1 MSRQITPERVNVK
14 IQGDVSGQIAI
25 GNNIL
30 QIGEIHGGIV
40 NIIAPEKKPVFAKR
54 TKPVHL
60 RPRDLPGFIDREQ
73 EQITAVGAL
82 AVSESVSV
90 FGEGGIGKTAL
101 LRRLAY
107 QSPGDSF
114 PDGIVYL
121 SARGYALDDLRQY
134 IFEAFHESDSRAKP
148 TEAELRRLLQELK
161 ALILLDDLVLNYS
174 DAAELVN
181 SAPQCS
187 FIFAST
193 ERCLWGEGY
202 CIELGGLSLE
212 DSVTLFEHELRRPLD
227 GKERTAAQNFCRA
240 VGGHPLY
247 ILQGAALA
255 LHEHPFTGITDES
268 EETFVKNTLAKL
280 TRPQRQV
287 ISLLTAAGN
296 APMPTH
302 HLIKMIPEPK
312 VEDAIRELLDLKL
325 IQAHS
330 PAYNLTGTFALTVER
345 TMDISDWEERLRT
358 YFIGWI
364 KQNPPLPDVTDALN
378 VLLNLLEKSNRD
390 HRWDDVIAIGRG
402 IEKALILGK
411 RWSAWMRV
419 LEMIL
424 KAAEAIGNR
433 AAQGWALHQLGTREL
448 CINNLDP
455 ARQFLTQ
462 ALKIREALNDKAGA
476 AVTRHNLNLI
486 VVPPA
491 PPRETPRS
499 GPKPGSKGG
508 ASPVLK
514 TFLVLVAISV
524 TVFIAIRII
533 PDLFPPGPVEPAQPI
548 PAATTKAKPAAPSTK
563 APTRTPT
570 KTITPSPTL
579 PPCRAGIWYCEDF
592 DDGKAQFWELE
603 SGWSIQN
610 DVLNGKGHRFAI
622 LTDHEWS
629 DYRVNYHLNIISGTI
644 HLNYRL
650 SSGSNGFYR
659 YFIGVDE
666 NGVSLSRQ
674 NNDRFTPL
682 DYQSF
687 YIQRNSWHAVE
698 IYGWGGHLRIYMDDE
713 MVIEYVDENYI
724 SSGTIAFETLDNSS
738 AQIDNIEVTGAG
750 DEPPVYVQPVAPP
763 EYVPPAE
770 NPPSGPVSIITPNPL
785 PVTCTSTYMTWEEFT
800 DRPGMD
806 YWSGTHTGG
815 IDSVAITASK
825 CQQMCLQDSA
835 CKAFTYDTYINQ
847 CWLKNGQPNPVE
859 KYQDISGIKVCQ

>member
-1 MSRQITPERVNVK
+1 M
-14 IQGDVSGQIAI
+14 
-25 GNNIL
+25 
-30 QIGEIHGGIV
+30 
-40 NIIAPEKKPVFAKR
+40 
-54 TKPVHL
+54 
-60 RPRDLPGFIDREQ
+60 
-73 EQITAVGAL
+73 
-82 AVSESVSV
+82 
-90 FGEGGIGKTAL
+90 
-101 LRRLAY
+101 
-107 QSPGDSF
+107 
-114 PDGIVYL
+114 
-121 SARGYALDDLRQY
+121 
-134 IFEAFHESDSRAKP
+134 
-148 TEAELRRLLQELK
+148 
-161 ALILLDDLVLNYS
+161 
-174 DAAELVN
+174 
-181 SAPQCS
+181 
-187 FIFAST
+187 
-193 ERCLWGEGY
+193 
-202 CIELGGLSLE
+202 GGLSLE
-212 DSVTLFEHELRRPLD
+212 DSVTLFERELRRPLD
-227 GKERTAAQNFCRA
+227 VKERTVAQNFCRA
-240 VGGHPLY
+240 VDGHPLY

-255 LHEHPFTGITDES
+255 LRGHPFTGITGES
-268 EETFVKNTLAKL
+268 EEAFVKNILSKL
-280 TRPQRQV
+280 TPSQRQV
-287 ISLLTAAGN
+287 VSLLAAAGN
-296 APMPTH
+296 APMPAQH
-302 HLIKMIPEPK
+302 IKGLLPGTKI
-312 VEDAIRELLDLKL
+312 EDAIRALLDLKL

-330 PAYNLTGTFALTVER
+330 PAYNLAGTFASTLER
-345 TMDISDWEERLRT
+345 TTDLRDWSGRLHG
-358 YFIGWI
+358 YFIGWL
-364 KQNPPLPDVTDALN
+364 KQNPPLPDVTDALD

-411 RWSAWMRV
+411 RWSAWARV

-424 KAAEAIGNR
+424 KAAEAVGNR
-433 AAQGWALHQLGTREL
+433 AAQGWSLHQLGTREL

-486 VVPPA
+486 IAPPA

-514 TFLVLVAISV
+514 TFFALVTISV
-524 TVFIAIRII
+524 IAFIVIRIL
-533 PDLFPPGPVEPAQPI
+533 PDLFPPQPPEEVHPAQV
-548 PAATTKAKPAAPSTK
+548 ATTKAKPAAPPTK
-563 APTRTPT
+563 TPTRTPT

-610 DVLNGKGHRFAI
+610 YVLNGKGHRFAI

-650 SSGSNGFYR
+650 SSGNNGFYR

-682 DYQSF
+682 TYQSF
-687 YIQRNSWHAVE
+687 YIQRGSWHAVE
-698 IYGWGGHLRIYMDDE
+698 IYGWGGHIQIYLDDE
-713 MVIEYVDENYI
+713 LVIEYVDENYI

-770 NPPSGPVSIITPNPL
+770 NPPSGPVSIITPEPL
-785 PVTCTSTYMTWEEFT
+785 PVTCTTTFMTWEELT

-825 CQQMCLQDSA
+825 CQQMCLDASA
-835 CKAFTYDTYINQ
+835 CQAFTYDTYINQ
-847 CWLKNGQPNPVE
+847 CWLKNGQPDPIY